1 MSTKDKMTILG
12 GGNDMNKTFDEY
24 VHTCPH
30 CKGKLN
36 DWFRGNFK
44 GRFFNKKLNIFSQ
57 RYFCTKEC
65 YEDYKK
71 DFVVKIYND
80 QPIYCVEIG
89 GEKRYMPYFEAVYYF
104 TNINDCKKRMDLKC
118 VSVADLYMYRVL
130 MDT

>member
-1 MSTKDKMTILG
+1 MDEK
-12 GGNDMNKTFDEY
+12 FREY

-44 GRFFNKKLNIFSQ
+44 GSYLNKKINTFRP

-71 DFVVKIYND
+71 QFVAENYND
-80 QPIYCVEIG
+80 RPIYCMEMD
-89 GEKRYMPYFEAVYYF
+89 GEKRYMPYFEATYYF
-104 TNINDCKKRMDLKC
+104 TNIDDCKKRMDMKN
-118 VSVADLYMYRVL
+118 VSVVDMNMYGFL
-130 MDT
+130 MNL